1 MASIITITTDF
12 GLSDGY
18 IAAMKGV
25 ILDINPE
32 VNLVDIC
39 HSIKPQNISQAA
51 FVLSTAYP
59 FFPKKTIHLVVV
71 DPGVGTERRAI
82 ILRTPLADFV
92 APDNGV
98 LSYVIQQFSSQ
109 SVTDDINVQQI
120 EVRPEVEAVA
130 LTESRFWRTPV
141 SPTFHGR
148 DIFAP
153 VAAFLSLG
161 FPPINFG
168 EATTSTAI
176 LPLPQ
181 PYQALDGSVVGH
193 VLHIDGFGNLITNIK
208 SSALPQTKEPP
219 NIEVGRHAISGLS
232 HTYAEGRGLL
242 ALIGSSGY
250 LEISL
255 KGGNAQAFLNAEVGS
270 EIRIRQLRGGNQ
282 GQRVGL

>member
-1 MASIITITTDF
+1 MASIMTITSDF

-18 IAAMKGV
+18 VAAMKGT

-39 HSIKPQNISQAA
+39 HDIKPQNISQAA

-71 DPGVGTERRAI
+71 DPGVGTERKAI

-98 LSYVIQQFSSQ
+98 LSYVIERFTSQ
-109 SVTDDINVQQI
+109 PLADDNDARQI

-168 EATTSTAI
+168 KSITSVTM
-176 LPLPQ
+176 LPLPR
-181 PYQALDGSVVGH
+181 PYKALDGSILGH
-193 VLHIDGFGNLITNIK
+193 ILHIDGFGNLITDIRNDD
-208 SSALPQTKEPP
+208 LPETREPL
-219 NIEVGRHAISGLS
+219 NIEIGRHVISGLS
-232 HTYAEGRGLL
+232 RTYAEGERLL

-255 KGGNAQAFLNAEVGS
+255 KGGSAHAFLEVEVGG
-270 EIRIRQLRGGNQ
+270 ELRVKKLSGDSRE
-282 GQRVGL
+282 QR

>member
-1 MASIITITTDF
+1 MAGIITITTDF

-18 IAAMKGV
+18 VAAMKGA

-32 VNLVDIC
+32 LNLVDIC
-39 HSIKPQNISQAA
+39 HDIKPQNISQAA

-98 LSYVIQQFSSQ
+98 LSYVIEHFTGQP
-109 SVTDDINVQQI
+109 VTDDSNIWQTKVW
-120 EVRPEVEAVA
+120 PEVEVVA
-130 LTESRFWRTPV
+130 LTEPRFWRTPV

-168 EATTSTAI
+168 KAITSVTM
-176 LPLPQ
+176 LPLPH
-181 PYQALDGSVVGH
+181 PHRALDGSVLGH
-193 VLHIDGFGNLITNIK
+193 ILHIDGFGNLITDIRGED
-208 SSALPQTKEPP
+208 LPETAGPL
-219 NIEVGRHAISGLS
+219 NIEIGRHAISGLS
-232 HTYAEGRGLL
+232 RAYAEGKGLL
-242 ALIGSSGY
+242 VLIGSSGY

-255 KGGNAQAFLNAEVGS
+255 KGGSAHAFLEVEVGG
-270 EIRIRQLRGGNQ
+270 EIRVKKLSGHSQE
-282 GQRVGL
+282 

>member
-1 MASIITITTDF
+1 MAGIITITTDF

-18 IAAMKGV
+18 VAAMKGA

-32 VNLVDIC
+32 VNVVDIC
-39 HSIKPQNISQAA
+39 HNIKPQNVSQAA

-71 DPGVGTERRAI
+71 DPGVGTERQAI

-98 LSYVIQQFSSQ
+98 LSYVIEHFTGQP
-109 SVTDDINVQQI
+109 VTDDSDVWQTK
-120 EVRPEVEAVA
+120 VRPEVEVVV
-130 LTESRFWRTPV
+130 LTEPRFWRTPV

-168 EATTSTAI
+168 KAITSVTM
-176 LPLPQ
+176 LPLPH
-181 PYQALDGSVVGH
+181 PHRALDGSVLGH
-193 VLHIDGFGNLITNIK
+193 VLHIDGFGNLITDIRGDD
-208 SSALPQTKEPP
+208 LPETAGPL
-219 NIEVGRHAISGLS
+219 NIEIGRHAISGLS
-232 HTYAEGRGLL
+232 RTYAEGKGLL

-255 KGGNAQAFLNAEVGS
+255 KGGSAYAFLEVEVGG
-270 EIRIRQLRGGNQ
+270 EIRVKKVPGRSQE
-282 GQRVGL
+282 